1 MGGNISMNDTM
12 KYNYL
17 ETSSLIP
24 YARNTRTHTS
34 EQITQIANSIKEF
47 GFLNPVIIDGN
58 NGIIAGHARVQAAQR
73 LGLEDVPTID
83 AGHLTNEQKRAYI
96 IADNKLA
103 LNAEWDDNLLKI
115 ELKELEALN
124 FDLNLTGFNLG
135 ELTDLF
141 FDPNFDAGSKD
152 EQGKLDELDPKIIN
166 CPHCGQDFDL
176 RKHE

>member
-1 MGGNISMNDTM
+1 MADEMN
-12 KYNYL
+12 YQYL
-17 ETSSLIP
+17 ATELLIP
-24 YARNTRTHTS
+24 YARNTRTHSS
-34 EQITQIANSIKEF
+34 EQVQQIANSITEF
-47 GFLNPVIIDGN
+47 GFLNPIITDGK
-58 NGIIAGHARVQAAQR
+58 NGIVAGHARVQAAQI
-73 LGLEDVPTID
+73 LGIDQVPTID
-83 AGHLTNEQKRAYI
+83 AGHLTDEQKRAYI

-103 LNAEWDDNLLKI
+103 LNAGWDDNLLKV
-115 ELKELEALN
+115 ELKELETLN